1 MGCSSV
7 SAASAAAIILSAIAI
22 SLQISSCGAF
32 QFAFA
37 DSLRVHG
44 SCCHHLI
51 MSAAASSSS
60 DQWLYDIPNSSWT
73 SAEWNWGYASGT
85 GHDCAAIC
93 RRKFA
98 TRSSRAEFIRSLL
111 DPSTPQ
117 PPSFEEV
124 KLVLGLAVQ
133 RGRWD
138 GSDGGPGG
146 YGDVLA
152 AMASARR
159 YETDGTE
166 ENRMVNFVEDMRHRF
181 GLLNPSKEDAEM
193 MKSLDG
199 CNGDATIDE
208 LNAARILCSGLVL
221 MNMDFIDNGL

>member
-7 SAASAAAIILSAIAI
+7 SAAAIILSAIAI

-44 SCCHHLI
+44 LR

-60 DQWLYDIPNSSWT
+60 EWLYDVPNSSWT

-98 TRSSRAEFIRSLL
+98 NRSSRAEFIRSLL
-111 DPSTPQ
+111 DPSTSQ

-181 GLLNPSKEDAEM
+181 GLLNPSEEDAEM

-208 LNAARILCSGLVL
+208 LDAARRISSGLVL
-221 MNMDFIDNGL
+221 KSMSFIDNGL

>member
-1 MGCSSV
+1 MGCSSI
-7 SAASAAAIILSAIAI
+7 SAAAIVLSAIAI
-22 SLQISSCGAF
+22 SLQVSPCGAF
-32 QFAFA
+32 ASFS
-37 DSLRVHG
+37 DSLRVH
-44 SCCHHLI
+44 SSCHHLSLR
-51 MSAAASSSS
+51 MSAAASSSE
-60 DQWLYDIPNSSWT
+60 WLYDIPNASWT

-98 TRSSRAEFIRSLL
+98 TRSSRAEFVGSLL
-111 DPSTPQ
+111 DPSTSTQ

-152 AMASARR
+152 NLASARR

-166 ENRMVNFVEDMRHRF
+166 EDRMVNFVEDMRHRF
-181 GLLNPSKEDAEM
+181 GLLNPSEEDAEM

-199 CNGDATIDE
+199 CNGNATIDE
-208 LNAARILCSGLVL
+208 LDAARRMCSGLVL
-221 MNMDFIDNGL
+221 KNMGFIDNGL

>member
-7 SAASAAAIILSAIAI
+7 SAAAIILSAIVI

-32 QFAFA
+32 HSAFA
-37 DSLRVHG
+37 DSLRVH
-44 SCCHHLI
+44 SLR

-60 DQWLYDIPNSSWT
+60 DQWLYDVPNSSWT

-111 DPSTPQ
+111 DPSSSASSTTQP

-166 ENRMVNFVEDMRHRF
+166 ENRMMNFVEDMRHRF

-208 LNAARILCSGLVL
+208 LDAARRISSGLVL

>member
-1 MGCSSV
+1 MGCSSI
-7 SAASAAAIILSAIAI
+7 SATSAAAIILSAIAI

-32 QFAFA
+32 QFAFS

-44 SCCHHLI
+44 R
-51 MSAAASSSS
+51 MSAASASSSE
-60 DQWLYDIPNSSWT
+60 DHRPTEWLYDVPNSSWT

-152 AMASARR
+152 AMTSARR

-208 LNAARILCSGLVL
+208 LNAARRMCSGLVL